1 MNWEQQLNLRHI
13 RTFLEIARAESVSL
27 AADRLNVT
35 QPAVS
40 RSLKELEGML
50 GVRLFD
56 RVGRRLRLN
65 EAGRIFQGHASASMT
80 ELMRGAERLTADGD
94 LTGRLSIGVLP
105 TAATDLVPRAA
116 LVGLLVLIAGGI
128 ALCVFGSDVMD
139 PRIGLRTAMLVCGV
153 CLFFIS
159 MFCFKGFMLLE
170 PNEAR
175 VVMFFGKYK
184 GTFYETGFWWIN
196 PFMGRKKISVR
207 ARNLNVEPIKVNDKN
222 GNPVMIGLV
231 LVWKIRPDEIYR
243 AVFDIDASTMGGTD
257 LAVSASARMKVLE
270 NFVSVQSDA
279 ALRQV
284 AGYYA
289 YDNNGV
295 ADDEL
300 TLRSN
305 SDEINDQLEA
315 KLNDRLSMAGIEVI
329 EARIN
334 YLAYAPE
341 IAAVMLRRQQAD
353 AIISAR
359 EKIVEGAVTMVKM
372 ALDRLADD
380 RIVELDEERKA
391 AMVSNLLVVL
401 CADEAA
407 QPIVNAGTLHH

>member
-1 MNWEQQLNLRHI
+1 M
-13 RTFLEIARAESVSL
+13 
-27 AADRLNVT
+27 
-35 QPAVS
+35 
-40 RSLKELEGML
+40 
-50 GVRLFD
+50 
-56 RVGRRLRLN
+56 
-65 EAGRIFQGHASASMT
+65 
-80 ELMRGAERLTADGD
+80 
-94 LTGRLSIGVLP
+94 
-105 TAATDLVPRAA
+105 
-116 LVGLLVLIAGGI
+116 
-128 ALCVFGSDVMD
+128 
-139 PRIGLRTAMLVCGV
+139 
-153 CLFFIS
+153 
-159 MFCFKGFMLLE
+159 
-170 PNEAR
+170 
-175 VVMFFGKYK
+175 
-184 GTFYETGFWWIN
+184 
-196 PFMGRKKISVR
+196 
-207 ARNLNVEPIKVNDKN
+207 
-222 GNPVMIGLV
+222 

-341 IAAVMLRRQQAD
+341 IAAVMLRRQQA
-353 AIISAR
+353 R